1 MNIVIGEL
9 VTRQRLTGD
18 RRLSHALAECDAR
31 GLDALPLAPRE
42 LDRLFPGLWETEK
55 AAERWLAKNPP
66 EAHIDI
72 IRVWGV
78 LNTYRPPGQSRWS
91 KALVR
96 HGADPRSALAAVL
109 GVDADD
115 LHVKDG
121 GAPNANTAPS
131 RSPPRT
137 PTPIPIRSRGR
148 TPITPCQALLLET
161 PSEGV
166 RASVEAVAGT
176 PSLVLGGGPPRGRHR
191 RSGPRRKTATRMPSC
206 TSALG
211 EVLLCFPF
219 SLAG

>member
-78 LNTYRPPGQSRWS
+78 CLLYTSD
-91 KALVR
+91 A
-96 HGADPRSALAAVL
+96 AD
-109 GVDADD
+109 
-115 LHVKDG
+115 
-121 GAPNANTAPS
+121 
-131 RSPPRT
+131 
-137 PTPIPIRSRGR
+137 
-148 TPITPCQALLLET
+148 E
-161 PSEGV
+161 
-166 RASVEAVAGT
+166 
-176 PSLVLGGGPPRGRHR
+176 
-191 RSGPRRKTATRMPSC
+191 
-206 TSALG
+206 
-211 EVLLCFPF
+211 
-219 SLAG
+219 